1 MLLAELRR
9 TVRPPILTRTRI
21 VGLHAL
27 VVLAVVVTTP
37 DAADARRGDPPSPA
51 YPFKAPLDH
60 IRGPQVCRSV
70 RGTQSATR
78 WMVQSLQPQVCT
90 TLNRLIASGKRGP
103 ATFDADGT
111 LWGGDVGEGFFTW
124 MLRNR
129 YYPAQR
135 IPELRDAWQRYK
147 AGTFDGDKMYE
158 LMATGMAGM
167 KETEVK
173 RLAATYFNSVQRQ
186 RIYRPMQALV
196 GALSS
201 TGFTPWVVSGSPW
214 WVVAAGAKHFGIPES
229 HVIGLAVR
237 VDGSGRLTDE
247 IIRPVPW
254 KEGKAERIMQAL
266 GRRPVIAAGNSTGDA
281 YMLKIAS
288 ELPLVIN
295 PAPSFLRT
303 AEQRGWA
310 VNHFTREDEMTRRV
324 RAEAEANLSRAFDSL
339 R

>member
-1 MLLAELRR
+1 M
-9 TVRPPILTRTRI
+9 LTRSRTFR
-21 VGLHAL
+21 LHVLLIATL
-27 VVLAVVVTTP
+27 VATAVT
-37 DAADARRGDPPSPA
+37 ADARPKSPA
-51 YPFKAPLDH
+51 EPSYPFKAPLDRL
-60 IRGPQVCRSV
+60 RGAQVCKSNQ
-70 RGTQSATR
+70 GPANAKR

-90 TLNRLIASGKRGP
+90 TLNRLMASNQRGP

-129 YYPAQR
+129 YYPAKR
-135 IPELRDAWQRYK
+135 IPTLRDAWDRYK

-173 RLAATYFNSVQRQ
+173 RLAATYFDFVHKQ
-186 RIYRPMQALV
+186 RIYHPMQSLV

-214 WVVAAGAKHFGIPES
+214 WVVAAGAKYFGIPES
-229 HVIGLAVR
+229 RVIGLSVR
-237 VDGSGRLTDE
+237 VDADGRLTNE
-247 IIRPVPW
+247 IVRPVPW
-254 KEGKAERIMQAL
+254 KEGKAQRILSAL
-266 GRRPVIAAGNSTGDA
+266 GRRPVIAAGNSTGDTS
-281 YMLKIAS
+281 MLKIAS
-288 ELPLVIN
+288 GLPLVIN

-303 AEQRGWA
+303 AEQRGWP
-310 VNHFTREDEMTRRV
+310 VNRFTTADEMARQARV
-324 RAEAEANLSRAFDSL
+324 RAEADLSSAFDSL